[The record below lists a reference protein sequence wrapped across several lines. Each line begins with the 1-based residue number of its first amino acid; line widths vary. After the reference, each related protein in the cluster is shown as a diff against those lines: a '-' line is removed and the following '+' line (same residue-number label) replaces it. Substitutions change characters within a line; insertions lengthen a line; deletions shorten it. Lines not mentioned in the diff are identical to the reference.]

1 MKITNP
7 FKNKVYDFSTESF
20 FIMYLN
26 IFQIIQ
32 EVDLQQYAQSQETF
46 SSKIPC
52 NIYFILR
59 RPKVTVD
66 IESVK
71 IKGSKVYFD
80 TLIQDK
86 SKFIPISIK
95 LEFSKAKLPISFKCE
110 YPYNLFT
117 ITDSDSHLLTAKPG
131 TFLDESYTE
140 KNLEIPLLDYEI
152 LYIGQAYGK
161 NGERTAIE
169 RLMSHST
176 LQKIY
181 SQSLSYNPDSDISI
195 LLTNFSQLD
204 LLSVNG
210 LAKSNPKNKED
221 DDKRAFE
228 FFKNNGTL
236 FSENQ
241 KINFTE
247 AALIK
252 YFQPKYNL
260 EFKDSFPSK
269 NHKSYSECYDLNIK
283 SMAIELD
290 TSESQRKIYTETSG
304 KKTRHYMD
312 FSFDTRE
319 DRFNLLNMIE

>member
-1 MKITNP
+1 MYLDRFQVIHDVDLHNYA
-7 FKNKVYDFSTESF
+7 NSQELFSTEIS
-20 FIMYLN
+20 
-26 IFQIIQ
+26 
-32 EVDLQQYAQSQETF
+32 
-46 SSKIPC
+46 C

-66 IESVK
+66 INSVK
-71 IKGSKVYFD
+71 IEGKNVLFNL
-80 TLIQDK
+80 LIQDK
-86 SKFIPISIK
+86 SKFIPLEIK
-95 LEFSKAKLPISFKCE
+95 LVFSKAKPPISFISD

-117 ITDSDSHLLTAKPG
+117 IVDSNSHLLTARPG
-131 TFLDESYTE
+131 TFIDELYTDE
-140 KNLEIPLLDYEI
+140 NLEIPLLDYEI

-161 NGERTAIE
+161 AGERTAID

-176 LQKIY
+176 LQKIN
-181 SQSLSYNPDSDISI
+181 SHSLSYCPDSDISI
-195 LLTNFSQLD
+195 LLTKFSQLD

-210 LAKSNPKNKED
+210 LVKSNPKNKD
-221 DDKRAFE
+221 TDDKRAFE
-228 FFKNNGTL
+228 FFKNNGNK

-260 EFKDSFPSK
+260 EFKESFPSK
-269 NHKSYSECYDLNIK
+269 NHKSYSECYDLDIK

-290 TSESQRKIYTETSG
+290 ISESQRKIYTETSG
-304 KKTRHYMD
+304 RKTRHFMD
-312 FSFDTRE
+312 FSFNTRE